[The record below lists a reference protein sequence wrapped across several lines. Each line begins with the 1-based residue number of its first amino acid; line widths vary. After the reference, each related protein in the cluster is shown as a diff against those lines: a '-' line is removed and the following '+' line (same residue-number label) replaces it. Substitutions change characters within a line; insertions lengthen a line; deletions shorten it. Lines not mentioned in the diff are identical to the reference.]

1 MIIGL
6 IPARLNSK
14 RLNNKPLRK
23 LDGIPM
29 IIHVLKRA
37 LLSKKLNKIIVCA
50 DDQKIV
56 DEVKKFG
63 QEAYLT
69 SKKIR
74 NGTERISSFL
84 KKNIKKYT
92 NLKLVVD
99 IQCDEVFLNP
109 NYLDKVITFHLNNM
123 LKYEVII
130 PHSFTKE
137 KNNQNY
143 VKIISD
149 KDDNVLYLTRSD
161 TPYSFRSERKPFKR
175 HLDFITFKPNFL
187 IKFPKLKSKS
197 LELYEGIEL
206 LRVLENGYKIGTTF
220 MKKDYFSINTSK
232 DFLRSIPLIKKDKF
246 RKLY

>member
-1 MIIGL
+1 
-6 IPARLNSK
+6 
-14 RLNNKPLRK
+14 
-23 LDGIPM
+23 
-29 IIHVLKRA
+29 
-37 LLSKKLNKIIVCA
+37 
-50 DDQKIV
+50 
-56 DEVKKFG
+56 
-63 QEAYLT
+63 
-69 SKKIR
+69 
-74 NGTERISSFL
+74 
-84 KKNIKKYT
+84 
-92 NLKLVVD
+92 
-99 IQCDEVFLNP
+99 
-109 NYLDKVITFHLNNM
+109 M
-123 LKYEVII
+123 LKYDVII

-161 TPYSFRSERKPFKR
+161 APHSFRSERKPFKR

-187 IKFPKLKSKS
+187 IKFPKLKSRS

-220 MKKDYFSINTSK
+220 MQKDYFSINTTK